1 LVNLDFSRVKN
12 NHIRENLNVQF
23 RAEFFNVINH
33 ANFAPPVDNM
43 EAFDASGAPVPGFGQ
58 IDSTQTPGREI
69 QFAVK
74 VMW

>member
-1 LVNLDFSRVKN
+1 V
-12 NHIRENLNVQF
+12 
-23 RAEFFNVINH
+23 
-33 ANFAPPVDNM
+33 
-43 EAFDASGAPVPGFGQ
+43 PVPGFGQ